1 MKIDSPQFGSLE
13 VETNKVIEFP
23 LGLPGF
29 EECKRF
35 TLIEVEGHQ
44 QEVALL
50 QSVDQPDVAFSVTTP
65 DLLGLEYAFS
75 LNEEEEKVVGGG
87 RPEDVAVMLILR
99 QESVG
104 EPNRPTGSSSVR
116 ANLMGPL
123 VINVATMRG
132 IQKVIA
138 RLGCDVT
145 LRPAD

>member
-1 MKIDSPQFGSLE
+1 MRIDSPQFGSLE

-23 LGLPGF
+23 VGIPGF
-29 EECKRF
+29 EECKKF
-35 TLIEVEGHQ
+35 TLLEVEGHQ
-44 QEVALL
+44 QEVAVL

-65 DLLGLEYAFS
+65 DLLGLEYAFTLS
-75 LNEEEEKVVGGG
+75 EEEEKIIGGG

-99 QESVG
+99 QANVG
-104 EPNRPTGSSSVR
+104 EAPSTEASALC

-123 VINVATMRG
+123 VINVATLRG
-132 IQKVIA
+132 MQKVIA